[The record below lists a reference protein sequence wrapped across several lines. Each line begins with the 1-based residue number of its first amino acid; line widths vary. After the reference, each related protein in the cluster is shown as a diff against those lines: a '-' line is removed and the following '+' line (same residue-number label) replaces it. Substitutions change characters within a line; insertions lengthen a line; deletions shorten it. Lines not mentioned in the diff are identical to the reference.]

1 MTTHLKLL
9 YIVDDIQSRDTSL
22 SLYRYACH
30 HVVGTEETVQ
40 TRRMFNTIMDNMYHD
55 EVYNQIISGSSGEG
69 LEMKGSDLDI
79 MLVFKDVNV
88 YENVNTARLNSA
100 ETCVAI
106 EMDDSKIGFSHLRL
120 IHCNNES
127 ISKMC
132 TNIGNDLYLS
142 NQLCK
147 SNSMNKFAEVV
158 HGPCLSDKSGFVDL
172 ALTLHSRQWISIA
185 NEWVTRSNCSW
196 PSSHVKSQIIDHG
209 VLFVPIGSK

>member
-1 MTTHLKLL
+1 
-9 YIVDDIQSRDTSL
+9 V
-22 SLYRYACH
+22 CH

-100 ETCVAI
+100 ETCVAM

-120 IHCNNES
+120 FTAIMRVFQKCAQILEMICICL
-127 ISKMC
+127 IS
-132 TNIGNDLYLS
+132 YV
-142 NQLCK
+142 NQI
-147 SNSMNKFAEVV
+147 
-158 HGPCLSDKSGFVDL
+158 P
-172 ALTLHSRQWISIA
+172 
-185 NEWVTRSNCSW
+185 
-196 PSSHVKSQIIDHG
+196 
-209 VLFVPIGSK
+209 